1 MCITV
6 TGSAVVGAAVVHK
19 QPKHAESEA
28 VLFVIDKQL
37 EASGVRLVLS
47 EDELDLSSAVL
58 LLIPAHG

>member
-1 MCITV
+1 MR
-6 TGSAVVGAAVVHK
+6 GSAVVGAAVIHK
-19 QPKHAESEA
+19 QPKYAKSEA

-47 EDELDLSSAVL
+47 EDELDRSSAVL